1 MAVWRV
7 SVTAARIKNVR
18 MQKITSINGISS
30 IRASS
35 SELSFDQSQP
45 ENWTIL
51 QDYTGTNEDNEQEEI
66 DTTKK

>member
-1 MAVWRV
+1 M
-7 SVTAARIKNVR
+7 KNILLVLGLVAS
-18 MQKITSINGISS
+18 TSLTWLSAS
-30 IRASS
+30 PAKASS

-51 QDYTGTNEDNEQEEI
+51 QEYTGTNEDSEQEEI